1 MNSDQIPVEFIVSR
15 YMIKYMRLDQL
26 IQFAFKGSEATHI
39 NLYIDLYGLYR
50 TLMSRNYRTDMSD
63 YTALTVSI
71 INTCAHYRAYF
82 KQIGV
87 AATIFLISSYNLP
100 DESLQLIPY
109 YNKTFQEKL
118 HSKSLKEMIELN
130 IELLDILCP
139 YLPGIYFIKT
149 KFESATMINYLIQNE
164 GMKGNEDPNI
174 ILSSDLYPIQLVNKY
189 NNTVFLRPIKQ
200 YHEDNSVITLP
211 KGSEGFDEMFW
222 AVVTRS
228 RSKIGTSEHLGEIK
242 ACNFEYLQ
250 ILNSFPERNLP
261 VILNITMS
269 KKYINQVTNGT
280 DVRLTLEMLYQLNS
294 DLANRVPIESVRPRW
309 KVLNIDYQ
317 DSIFRNSLEP
327 KITHYEDLN
336 DPKAVQMIN
345 SKYFANNPIDL
356 LRL

>member
-15 YMIKYMRLDQL
+15 YMVKYVRLDQL

-71 INTCAHYRAYF
+71 INICAHYRAYF
-82 KQIGV
+82 KRIGV
-87 AATIFLISSYNLP
+87 STTIFLISSYNLP
-100 DESLQLIPY
+100 EESLQLIPA

-118 HSKSLKEMIELN
+118 QSKSLREMIELN

-139 YLPGIYFIKT
+139 YLPSIYFIKT
-149 KFESATMINYLIQNE
+149 QFESATMINYLVRTE
-164 GMKGNEDPNI
+164 CLKGNEDPNI
-174 ILSSDLYPIQLVNKY
+174 IISSDLYPIQLVNKY

-211 KGSEGFDEMFW
+211 KDSEGFDEMFW

-228 RSKIGTSEHLGEIK
+228 RSKIGVSEHLGDIR

-261 VILNITMS
+261 VILNITMA
-269 KKYINQVTNGT
+269 KRYIMQATNGANIP
-280 DVRLTLEMLYQLNS
+280 LTLDMLYELS
-294 DLANRVPIESVRPRW
+294 PDLSNRVPMETIRPRW
-309 KVLNIDYQ
+309 KVLNLEYQ
-317 DSIFRNSLEP
+317 DASFRNSLEP
-327 KITHYEDLN
+327 KITHYEDLS
-336 DPKAVQMIN
+336 DPGAVQMIN